1 MDYDRETEVRETAA
15 NQAATTPQSAAPTHT
30 TIIREKRG
38 SGGVMI
44 ALIAV
49 VALLVAGFLFLR
61 GQDSEV
67 MRDAAIADAAQQVGD
82 SAQQAGQAIENA
94 ANDVTGG
101 E

>member
-15 NQAATTPQSAAPTHT
+15 NQPGTPPQSAPTHT

-82 SAQQAGQAIENA
+82 SAQ
-94 ANDVTGG
+94 
-101 E
+101 

>member
-1 MDYDRETEVRETAA
+1 MEHQRETEIVEP
-15 NQAATTPQSAAPTHT
+15 ATSTHT

-44 ALIAV
+44 ALIV
-49 VALLVAGFLFLR
+49 IVGLLVAGFLYMR
-61 GQDSEV
+61 SQDSQM

-82 SAQQAGQAIENA
+82 SAEKAGSAVENA
-94 ANDVTGG
+94 AKDLTG